1 MYQFQPIQIL
11 ESDFHFSKFKV
22 LKPDD
27 IPFLKI
33 LFVLIHASFVKKVVL
48 LDSIRHD
55 DLLAM
60 SIYITHQSEFT
71 LKALGCEQL
80 LNESG
85 QQSL

>member
-1 MYQFQPIQIL
+1 M
-11 ESDFHFSKFKV
+11 KV
-22 LKPDD
+22 L
-27 IPFLKI
+27 I
-33 LFVLIHASFVKKVVL
+33 LKVVL

-71 LKALGCEQL
+71 LKTLRCEQL

>member
-1 MYQFQPIQIL
+1 MQ
-11 ESDFHFSKFKV
+11 
-22 LKPDD
+22 
-27 IPFLKI
+27 
-33 LFVLIHASFVKKVVL
+33 VLIIKMVL
-48 LDSIRHD
+48 LDTIRHD

-85 QQSL
+85 QESLYYIKCNINTV

>member
-1 MYQFQPIQIL
+1 MICHFQR
-11 ESDFHFSKFKV
+11 F
-22 LKPDD
+22 
-27 IPFLKI
+27 FLFYKQV
-33 LFVLIHASFVKKVVL
+33 FVL

-60 SIYITHQSEFT
+60 SINITHQSEFT

-80 LNESG
+80 LNEGG

>member
-1 MYQFQPIQIL
+1 MQ
-11 ESDFHFSKFKV
+11 
-22 LKPDD
+22 
-27 IPFLKI
+27 
-33 LFVLIHASFVKKVVL
+33 VLIIKMVL
-48 LDSIRHD
+48 LDTIRHD

>member
-1 MYQFQPIQIL
+1 M
-11 ESDFHFSKFKV
+11 SFS
-22 LKPDD
+22 
-27 IPFLKI
+27 KI
-33 LFVLIHASFVKKVVL
+33 LFVLHASFVEKVVL

-55 DLLAM
+55 YLLAM
-60 SIYITHQSEFT
+60 SINITHQSEFT